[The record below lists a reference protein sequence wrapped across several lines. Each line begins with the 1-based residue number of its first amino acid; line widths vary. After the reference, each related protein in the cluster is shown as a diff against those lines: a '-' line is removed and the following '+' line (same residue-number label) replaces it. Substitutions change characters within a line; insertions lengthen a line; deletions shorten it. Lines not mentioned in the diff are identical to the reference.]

1 MLAFVI
7 HLNSPCSKYN
17 IADGMRQMFD
27 PFERVARAHHI
38 CPCCERPFSPEEEDE
53 FVKKLVGVLAHVKAE
68 KDAVEVLLQPVE
80 TIDRLWQEMENLKPQ
95 IEDLEYKLDSRGQGV
110 RSMEE
115 IQLQLNSLQSKRYSS
130 LASVPVGMEG

>member
-1 MLAFVI
+1 M
-7 HLNSPCSKYN
+7 
-17 IADGMRQMFD
+17 
-27 PFERVARAHHI
+27 
-38 CPCCERPFSPEEEDE
+38 
-53 FVKKLVGVLAHVKAE
+53 
-68 KDAVEVLLQPVE
+68 E

-130 LASVPVGMEG
+130 SASVPVGMEG